1 MENLLKLHLQRRRN
15 GEKVGICS
23 VCSANP
29 FVLEA
34 ALEHGKENDSLV
46 LIEATA
52 NQVNQFGGYTGKQP
66 VDFINEVYAMADAKG
81 FPREK
86 LILGGDHLGPLTWQ
100 KEPEESAMAKAE
112 TLVKLFVLAGYT
124 KIHIDTSMRVADD
137 DPNAALDVAVV
148 ARRSARLAK
157 ACKEAYEERKA
168 ANPDAVEPVY
178 VVGSEV
184 PIPGGAQEPEE
195 GVQVTSVADF
205 KNTVSV
211 FKAAYDAAGLQDV
224 WERVVAVVVQ
234 PGVEFSD
241 DAVEEYDREK
251 AADLIAA
258 LEEYPQLVFEGHST
272 DYQQPKAFVEMVDDG
287 IAILKV
293 GPALTF
299 EVREALYLLE
309 CMEKELCVGGLS
321 DFRRV
326 LDDTMLN
333 DGKYWQKYYH
343 GTEKEIALKR
353 AMSYSDRCRYY
364 MGEQPVVEAIDRL
377 IANLSKVNIPL
388 SMLKQYMPLEYAE
401 VRAGR
406 LAVEPAALV
415 KAHVRNCLDQY
426 HVACVVE

>member
-211 FKAAYDAAGLQDV
+211 FKAAYDAAGLQVRIDRDRAHILEPVFLQVAADPRGQAVRDRDARIRMPAVKNGLPLGEGPEVRGQRPELVPDLLRAAGIRNDRLDLPPGAKHVFRVQYALDV
-224 WERVVAVVVQ
+224 SLAQAGNAVNIKVIETFPEDLPLLQHEVPAQPALEALEREVLEHGPVVADRNAPLTVMIYFQ
-234 PGVEFSD
+234 P
-241 DAVEEYDREK
+241 
-251 AADLIAA
+251 
-258 LEEYPQLVFEGHST
+258 LVR
-272 DYQQPKAFVEMVDDG
+272 
-287 IAILKV
+287 V
-293 GPALTF
+293 GPFTA
-299 EVREALYLLE
+299 AH
-309 CMEKELCVGGLS
+309 
-321 DFRRV
+321 RRS
-326 LDDTMLN
+326 L
-333 DGKYWQKYYH
+333 
-343 GTEKEIALKR
+343 
-353 AMSYSDRCRYY
+353 
-364 MGEQPVVEAIDRL
+364 
-377 IANLSKVNIPL
+377 
-388 SMLKQYMPLEYAE
+388 MPLLRPSSASS
-401 VRAGR
+401 RTSGSSKWRNAGS
-406 LAVEPAALV
+406 AAPG
-415 KAHVRNCLDQY
+415 
-426 HVACVVE
+426 